1 MQRTAILPP
10 LVRLSALAAAAALL
24 SGGCQTANWAETVY
38 ENVEEIG
45 ASSAVIEETGRDAES
60 ARRRREE
67 LCRIAAAPRPPYRI
81 GPGDRIDVRVYGHDD
96 LGVSTRVGPDG
107 AIGMFFIGQVSVSG
121 KTIAEAR
128 DAIQEGLA
136 PFVKHPVVGV
146 TVLEVSGETVTVS
159 GAVARP
165 GIYPVTD
172 ATRLADVF
180 AQAGGGSRRLADGT
194 GVDAADLERSI
205 LVRDGEILPVDFR
218 AAIETGDALDNLPL
232 RRGDYVY
239 VAPRTGSAIT
249 VCGDVQNPHRRPYEP
264 GLGLVEALTAA
275 GWMLDSHWSHVIV
288 IRNSLGDPK
297 MYKVDVD
304 GVMAGTR
311 RNVPLQP
318 NDIVYVPRDESD
330 ESGVFSRRRLP
341 ASSLAGSGGFDL

>member
-1 MQRTAILPP
+1 MQRTAILLP
-10 LVRLSALAAAAALL
+10 LSRLAALAAAAALL
-24 SGGCQTANWAETVY
+24 SGGCQTARWADKVY
-38 ENVEEIG
+38 ENVEELDAG
-45 ASSAVIEETGRDAES
+45 SAVIEETGRDAES
-60 ARRRREE
+60 ARQRREE
-67 LCRIAAAPRPPYRI
+67 LRRIAAAPKPPYRI

-136 PFVKHPVVGV
+136 PYVKHPVVGV
-146 TVLEVSGETVTVS
+146 TIPEVSSETVTVS

-165 GIYPVTD
+165 GLYPVTD
-172 ATRLADVF
+172 ASRLADVF
-180 AQAGGGSRRLADGT
+180 AQAGGGSQRVVNGA
-194 GVDAADLERSI
+194 GVDMADLERSI
-205 LVRDGEILPVDFR
+205 LVREGEILPVDFR

-232 RRGDYVY
+232 RKGDYVY
-239 VAPRTGSAIT
+239 VAPRTESAVT
-249 VCGDVQNPHRRPYEP
+249 VCGDVQNPHRRLFEP

-288 IRNSLGDPK
+288 IRNGLGDPK

-318 NDIVYVPRDESD
+318 NDIVYVPKDEAD
-330 ESGVFSRRRLP
+330 ERGVFSRRRLP
-341 ASSLAGSGGFDL
+341 AAPFAGAGGFGF

>member
-1 MQRTAILPP
+1 MQRTAILFP
-10 LVRLSALAAAAALL
+10 LSRLAALAAAAAFL
-24 SGGCQTANWAETVY
+24 SGGCQSARWADKVY
-38 ENVEEIG
+38 ENVEELD
-45 ASSAVIEETGRDAES
+45 AASAVIEETGRDAES
-60 ARRRREE
+60 SRKRREE
-67 LCRIAAAPRPPYRI
+67 LRRIAAAPKPPYRI

-121 KTIAEAR
+121 KTLSEAR

-136 PFVKHPVVGV
+136 PYVKHPVVGV
-146 TVLEVSGETVTVS
+146 TVPEVSSETVTVS

-165 GIYPVTD
+165 GLYPVTD
-172 ATRLADVF
+172 ASRLADVY
-180 AQAGGGSRRLADGT
+180 AQAGGGSQRVVNGAS
-194 GVDAADLERSI
+194 VDMADLERSI
-205 LVRDGEILPVDFR
+205 LVREGEILPVDFR

-232 RRGDYVY
+232 RKGDYVY
-239 VAPRTGSAIT
+239 VAPRTESAVT
-249 VCGDVQNPHRRPYEP
+249 VCGDVQNPHRRLFEP

-275 GWMLDSHWSHVIV
+275 GWMLDTHWSHVIV
-288 IRNSLGDPK
+288 IRNGLGDPK

-318 NDIVYVPRDESD
+318 NDIVYVPKDEAD
-330 ESGVFSRRRLP
+330 ERGVFSRKRIP
-341 ASSLAGSGGFDL
+341 AAPFAGAGDFGF

>member
-1 MQRTAILPP
+1 MQRTAILLPFS
-10 LVRLSALAAAAALL
+10 RLAALAAAAALL
-24 SGGCQTANWAETVY
+24 SGGCQTARWADRVY
-38 ENVEEIG
+38 ENVEELDAAG
-45 ASSAVIEETGRDAES
+45 AVIEETGRDAES

-67 LCRIAAAPRPPYRI
+67 LRRIAAAPKPPYRI

-136 PFVKHPVVGV
+136 PYVKHPVVGV
-146 TVLEVSGETVTVS
+146 TIPEVSSETVTVS

-165 GIYPVTD
+165 GLYPVTD
-172 ATRLADVF
+172 ASRLADVY
-180 AQAGGGSRRLADGT
+180 AQAGGGSQRVVNGA
-194 GVDAADLERSI
+194 GVDMADLERSI
-205 LVRDGEILPVDFR
+205 LVREGEILPVDFR

-232 RRGDYVY
+232 RKGDYVY
-239 VAPRTGSAIT
+239 VAPRTESAVT
-249 VCGDVQNPHRRPYEP
+249 VCGDVQNPHRRLFEP

-288 IRNSLGDPK
+288 IRNGLGDPK

-318 NDIVYVPRDESD
+318 NDIVYVPKDEAD
-330 ESGVFSRRRLP
+330 ERGVFSRKRIP
-341 ASSLAGSGGFDL
+341 AAPFAGAGGFGF

>member
-1 MQRTAILPP
+1 M
-10 LVRLSALAAAAALL
+10 
-24 SGGCQTANWAETVY
+24 NTV
-38 ENVEEIG
+38 
-45 ASSAVIEETGRDAES
+45 TFTPFPDTT
-60 ARRRREE
+60 
-67 LCRIAAAPRPPYRI
+67 YRI

-121 KTIAEAR
+121 KTLSEAR

-136 PFVKHPVVGV
+136 PYVKHPVVGV
-146 TVLEVSGETVTVS
+146 TVPEVSSETVTVS

-165 GIYPVTD
+165 GLYPVTD
-172 ATRLADVF
+172 ASRLADVY
-180 AQAGGGSRRLADGT
+180 AQAGGGSQRVVNGAS
-194 GVDAADLERSI
+194 VDMADLERSI
-205 LVRDGEILPVDFR
+205 LVREGEILPVDFR

-232 RRGDYVY
+232 RKGDYVY
-239 VAPRTGSAIT
+239 VAPRTESAVT
-249 VCGDVQNPHRRPYEP
+249 VCGDVQNPHRRLFEP

-275 GWMLDSHWSHVIV
+275 GWMLDTHWSHVIV
-288 IRNSLGDPK
+288 IRNGLGDPK

-318 NDIVYVPRDESD
+318 NDIVYVPKDEAD
-330 ESGVFSRRRLP
+330 ERGVFSRKRLP
-341 ASSLAGSGGFDL
+341 AAPFAGAGGFGF

>member
-1 MQRTAILPP
+1 MQRTAILLP
-10 LVRLSALAAAAALL
+10 LSRLAALAAAAALL
-24 SGGCQTANWAETVY
+24 SGGCQTARWADKVY
-38 ENVEEIG
+38 ENVEELDAG
-45 ASSAVIEETGRDAES
+45 SAVIEETGRDAES
-60 ARRRREE
+60 SRKRREE
-67 LCRIAAAPRPPYRI
+67 LRRIAAAPKPPYRI

-136 PFVKHPVVGV
+136 PYVKHPVVGV
-146 TVLEVSGETVTVS
+146 TVPEVSSETVTVS

-165 GIYPVTD
+165 GLYPVTD
-172 ATRLADVF
+172 ASRLADVY
-180 AQAGGGSRRLADGT
+180 AQAGGGSQRVVNGA
-194 GVDAADLERSI
+194 GVDMADLERSI
-205 LVRDGEILPVDFR
+205 LVREGEILPVDFR

-232 RRGDYVY
+232 RKGDYVY
-239 VAPRTGSAIT
+239 VAPRPESAVT
-249 VCGDVQNPHRRPYEP
+249 VCGDVQNPHRRLFEP

-288 IRNSLGDPK
+288 IRNGLGDPK

-318 NDIVYVPRDESD
+318 NDIVYVPKDEAD
-330 ESGVFSRRRLP
+330 ERGVFSRKRIP
-341 ASSLAGSGGFDL
+341 AAPFAGAGDFGF

>member
-1 MQRTAILPP
+1 MQRTAILFP
-10 LVRLSALAAAAALL
+10 LSRLAALAAAAALL
-24 SGGCQTANWAETVY
+24 SGGCQAARWADKVY
-38 ENVEEIG
+38 ENVEELDAG
-45 ASSAVIEETGRDAES
+45 SAVIEETGRDAES
-60 ARRRREE
+60 SRKRREE
-67 LCRIAAAPRPPYRI
+67 LRRIAAAPKPPYRI

-136 PFVKHPVVGV
+136 PYVKHPVVGV
-146 TVLEVSGETVTVS
+146 TVPEVSSETVTVS

-165 GIYPVTD
+165 GLYPVTD
-172 ATRLADVF
+172 ASRLADVY
-180 AQAGGGSRRLADGT
+180 AQAGGGSQRVVNGAS
-194 GVDAADLERSI
+194 VDMADLERSI
-205 LVRDGEILPVDFR
+205 LVREGEILPVDFR

-232 RRGDYVY
+232 RKGDYIY
-239 VAPRTGSAIT
+239 VAPRTESAVT
-249 VCGDVQNPHRRPYEP
+249 VCGDVQNPHRRLFEP

-275 GWMLDSHWSHVIV
+275 GWMLDTHWSHVIV
-288 IRNSLGDPK
+288 IRNGLGDPK

-318 NDIVYVPRDESD
+318 NDIVYVPKDEAD
-330 ESGVFSRRRLP
+330 ERGVFSRKRLP
-341 ASSLAGSGGFDL
+341 AAPFAGAGGFGF

>member
-1 MQRTAILPP
+1 MQRTAILLP
-10 LVRLSALAAAAALL
+10 LSRLAALAAAAALL
-24 SGGCQTANWAETVY
+24 SGGCQTARWADKVY
-38 ENVEEIG
+38 ENVEELDAG
-45 ASSAVIEETGRDAES
+45 SAVIEETGRDAES
-60 ARRRREE
+60 ARKRREE
-67 LCRIAAAPRPPYRI
+67 LRRIAAAPKPPYRI

-136 PFVKHPVVGV
+136 PYVKHPVVGV
-146 TVLEVSGETVTVS
+146 TIPEVSSETVTVS

-165 GIYPVTD
+165 GLYPVTD
-172 ATRLADVF
+172 ASRLADVY
-180 AQAGGGSRRLADGT
+180 AQAGGGSQRVVNGA
-194 GVDAADLERSI
+194 GVDMADLERSI
-205 LVRDGEILPVDFR
+205 LVREGEILPVDFR

-232 RRGDYVY
+232 RKGDYVY
-239 VAPRTGSAIT
+239 VAPRTESAVT
-249 VCGDVQNPHRRPYEP
+249 VCGDVQNPHRRLFEP

-288 IRNSLGDPK
+288 IRNGLGDPK

-318 NDIVYVPRDESD
+318 NDIVYVPKDEAD
-330 ESGVFSRRRLP
+330 ERGVFSRKRIP
-341 ASSLAGSGGFDL
+341 AAPFAGAGDFGF